1 MTKNI
6 RDMNKERRKQIEGMI
21 DKLDNIKEHI
31 SDILDDEQN
40 ALDNMPDSIQYGE
53 RGYIMRVAIDFLDD
67 AIGNIVD
74 AIDNLYEVIE

>member
-1 MTKNI
+1 
-6 RDMNKERRKQIEGMI
+6 MNKQRRKQIEGMI

-40 ALDNMPDSIQYGE
+40 AFDNMPESIQYGE
-53 RGYIMRVAIDFLDD
+53 RGYIMQVAIDNLDD

-74 AIDNLYEVIE
+74 AIDNLYEAIE

>member
-1 MTKNI
+1 
-6 RDMNKERRKQIEGMI
+6 MNKQRRKQIEGMI

-40 ALDNMPDSIQYGE
+40 AFDNMPESIQQGE